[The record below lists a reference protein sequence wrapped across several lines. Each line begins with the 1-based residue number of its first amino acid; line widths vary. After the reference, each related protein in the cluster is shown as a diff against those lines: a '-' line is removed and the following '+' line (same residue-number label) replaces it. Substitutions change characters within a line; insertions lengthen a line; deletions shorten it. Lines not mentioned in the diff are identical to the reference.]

1 MQLKLKKLPEFL
13 PIFVL
18 NLIIILFVIFSQNN
32 IPPVVP
38 LFYGMPYGKEQLADK
53 ILLVLP
59 PLIAIGVTV
68 ISSLLVKILKDDF
81 LQKVLLVAMYTAT
94 LLSIITVVKVISLV
108 SSIL

>member
-18 NLIIILFVIFSQNN
+18 NIVIILFVILAQNN
-32 IPPVVP
+32 LPPVLP

-53 ILLVLP
+53 ILLILP
-59 PLIAIGVTV
+59 PLIAMGVAIV
-68 ISSLLVKILKDDF
+68 SSLLVKVLKDDF

-94 LLSIITVVKVISLV
+94 LLSIITIIKIISLV
-108 SSIL
+108 SSII